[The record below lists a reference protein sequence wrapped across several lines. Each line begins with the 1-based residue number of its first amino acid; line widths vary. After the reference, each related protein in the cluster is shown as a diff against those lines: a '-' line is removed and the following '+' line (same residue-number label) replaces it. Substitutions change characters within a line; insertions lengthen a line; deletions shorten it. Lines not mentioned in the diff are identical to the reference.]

1 MSYIGQ
7 KPTDKPLSA
16 SDLEDGLITNA
27 KLAQDIISAETEL
40 ATAPADTDELLIS
53 DAGVLKRIDASL
65 IGGGGIQVAQQFR
78 LASDQSGSGSNGT
91 VFTNYEENDTDYQ
104 AIGSAFSQSSGI
116 FSCSSTGVYLCNWTV
131 VITSTSADDAY
142 DPNVQ
147 ISTDSGSNYNTRSRA
162 WGQTNTTVP
171 NGSVTSSFVFDVANS
186 SNFRLRFRQSADND
200 IGTNATIKGSSSEN
214 YTQISFVRL
223 GDT

>member
-1 MSYIGQ
+1 MAFIG
-7 KPTDKPLSA
+7 KTPTPVPIGTNDLADAIVSSA
-16 SDLEDGLITNA
+16 KIADGTI
-27 KLAQDIISAETEL
+27 
-40 ATAPADTDELLIS
+40 ATADIADGAVTS
-53 DAGVLKRIDASL
+53 VKTTGV
-65 IGGGGIQVAQQFR
+65 GGITVAQQFR